1 MDPRIIARL
10 LVAGRL
16 AIGSM
21 LLAQPDRAA
30 QLTVRRRRR
39 RADAAKL
46 LRLVGLRDVVLAS
59 GLQTALA
66 GRGSVRAWA
75 LAGALA
81 DAVDLAGTLA
91 MRDELEPQ
99 AFGATVA
106 AAGGGVVL
114 GVLASGAES

>member
-16 AIGSM
+16 TVGS
-21 LLAQPDRAA
+21 LLFSQPERAA
-30 QLTVRRRRR
+30 ELTVRRRRR
-39 RADAAKL
+39 RGDAQKL
-46 LRLVGLRDVVLAS
+46 LRLVGLRDIVLAT
-59 GLQTALA
+59 GLQAALA
-66 GRGSVRAWA
+66 GRGSLRGWA
-75 LAGALA
+75 LAGAAA

-91 MRDELEPQ
+91 MRDELEPA

-114 GVLASGAES
+114 GVLASRSQS